1 MSGEIVTIILNQR
14 SEQVI
19 DTMTKLL
26 GKLVE
31 RYRFSVSNLLVE
43 AEKND
48 QPKRLA
54 LLKKIWF
61 EGLQGKA

>member
-19 DTMTKLL
+19 DTLTKLL